1 MSEWVKWLLLGL
13 LSVVFGVIVLGA
25 PIVASM
31 AITTLTGFLLII
43 SGVLQFIAAFSA
55 EGTGNRFL
63 GWIMGLILAFLGW
76 SFLAHPLA
84 GIVTLATVVLILL
97 AAGGLVRIIL
107 AFQMRGTQF
116 FWPTLFSGIVSL
128 GLAIYVWSTPGATVA
143 ILGILL
149 GVEMLVNGFGLIFL
163 SMHIKGGGRTHA

>member
-25 PIVASM
+25 PIIASI

-43 SGVLQFIAAFSA
+43 SGVLQFIGGFSA
-55 EGTGNRFL
+55 EGTGTKIL
-63 GWIMGLILAFLGW
+63 AWIMGLILAFLGW

-84 GIVTLATVVLILL
+84 GVMTLATVVLILL
-97 AAGGLVRIIL
+97 AAGGVARIIL
-107 AFQMRGTQF
+107 SFQMRGTQF
-116 FWPTLFSGIVSL
+116 YWPTLLSGIVSL
-128 GLAIYVWSTPGATVA
+128 GLAVYVWSTPGATVA

-149 GVEMLVNGFGLIFL
+149 GVEMLMNGIGMIFL
-163 SMHIKGGGRTHA
+163 AFFVKSAGGRIA